1 MKKLIK
7 YNKVNTCR
15 LSTMSMENIPVLSY
29 LNTDIDNISILEDN
43 ANKTGIY
50 KWTNKLT
57 EEFYIGSAINLKS
70 RFKNYYNISFLERE
84 IKSNKSIIYKSLLKY
99 GYSNFKLDILDYCS
113 VEQLISR
120 EQYYLNTLNS
130 KYNILKPA
138 GSLLVLNILK
148 LL

>member
-15 LSTMSMENIPVLSY
+15 LSTKSMENIPVLSY
-29 LNTDIDNISILEDN
+29 LNTDIDKISILEDN
-43 ANKTGIY
+43 ANKTRIY

-70 RFKNYYNISFLERE
+70 RFKNYYNISYLERE

-99 GYSNFKLDILDYCS
+99 GYSNFKLDI
-113 VEQLISR
+113 V
-120 EQYYLNTLNS
+120 
-130 KYNILKPA
+130 
-138 GSLLVLNILK
+138 
-148 LL
+148 